1 MKINDMFKKIESNTA
16 QPQSVGIG
24 IDEQVY
30 SKVTGLISSTDGAND
45 CLPDSANPQPDLAA
59 KQFALTAAKTDNSR
73 IEVMW

>member
-1 MKINDMFKKIESNTA
+1 MFKKIESNTA

-45 CLPDSANPQPDLAA
+45 CLPDSANPKPDLAT
-59 KQFALTAAKTDNSR
+59 K
-73 IEVMW
+73 